1 MVSGI
6 AIHDVA
12 RNGDD
17 LASLEAEHCDDREEQ
32 RNERD
37 RRDLRKEARLIPVI
51 PLRAGQYLAG
61 QEAGEE
67 RDAEIDQNR
76 LGDGP
81 EADVDHAAF
90 EPEERRQHRSEEHTS
105 ELQSLMRISY
115 AVFCLKTKKTNKQ

>member
-17 LASLEAEHCDDREEQ
+17 LASLEAEHCDGREEQ

-37 RRDLRKEARLIPVI
+37 RRDLRKEARLVPVI

-90 EPEERRQHRSEEHTS
+90 EPEERRSEEHTS
-105 ELQSLMRISY
+105 ELQSLMRITY
-115 AVFCLKTKKTNKQ
+115 AVFC

>member
-37 RRDLRKEARLIPVI
+37 RRDLRKEARLVPVI

-90 EPEERRQHRSEEHTS
+90 EPEERDRKSTRLNSK
-105 ELQSLMRISY
+105 SLMRTSY
-115 AVFCLKTKKTNKQ
+115 AVFCLKKK